1 MHYLEKKITV
11 NTLQDWKVKIQV
23 RNQKAVFYCHKILFE
38 TLVSTITESISI

>member
-1 MHYLEKKITV
+1 MHYPEKKITV

-23 RNQKAVFYCHKILFE
+23 RNQKAVFYCHMILFE